1 MTCDVIRD
9 LMPLCAD
16 GVASEESR
24 AAVEAHIRTCEACRA
39 LYESMCAPVEATEVK
54 EPDYMDAVR
63 RQKKENRRFILLTYG
78 VTLGV
83 LLLLVVGWKVR
94 DLLRIRAWYLW
105 AICASAWNG
114 LLPRPRNSAIPPA
127 GRWAI

>member
-16 GVASEESR
+16 GVASEDSR
-24 AAVEAHIRTCEACRA
+24 AAVEAHIRTCEACRT

-63 RQKKENRRFILLTYG
+63 QQKKENRRFILRVYG
-78 VTLGV
+78 VTVAV
-83 LLLLVVGWKVR
+83 LLLLLVG
-94 DLLRIRAWYLW
+94 
-105 AICASAWNG
+105 
-114 LLPRPRNSAIPPA
+114 
-127 GRWAI
+127 

>member
-39 LYESMCAPVEATEVK
+39 LYESMCAPVEAQEPAK
-54 EPDYMDAVR
+54 EPDYMAAVR
-63 RQKKENRRFILLTYG
+63 QQIPNHFTSHMSPSISCKILLFTRKY
-78 VTLGV
+78 VTLAQLSV
-83 LLLLVVGWKVR
+83 FPK
-94 DLLRIRAWYLW
+94 
-105 AICASAWNG
+105 ASAISRKAM
-114 LLPRPRNSAIPPA
+114 PSSRMRKT
-127 GRWAI
+127 